1 MHGRQHE
8 HRMVHR
14 VIGQDGNGPP
24 GGQAQVQQGLRHG
37 AHLAAQLGI
46 GQAAPAL
53 CAVAPLGQCQGIR
66 RLFGPALQPFPH
78 AAGIGLQRHG
88 RAQRERTIVKLG
100 AHSARRGNLALVI
113 KKGWVHGGF
122 SGAMEV
128 QTLRRYASGIEIGI
142 RWTEQP

>member
-1 MHGRQHE
+1 MHE
-8 HRMVHR
+8 HRMAHC
-14 VIGQDGNGPP
+14 VIGQDGNRPP
-24 GGQAQVQQGLRHG
+24 GGQAQVQQRLRHG

-53 CAVAPLGQCQGIR
+53 CAVATLSQCQRIR
-66 RLFGPALQPFPH
+66 RLFGPALQRFPH

-100 AHSARRGNLALVI
+100 AHGARRGNLALVI

-128 QTLRRYASGIEIGI
+128 QTLRRDASGIEIGI